1 MSKITFHLF
10 RDVTAEVTSFR
21 EEGGPS
27 DRDFGR
33 GLETCHYRK
42 QNVTQSLVMV
52 QRRALLNMVMDICA
66 PWKAGNFLLTWVS
79 VSFSH
84 GIGYLVSWLG
94 TW

>member
-1 MSKITFHLF
+1 MVTYLSPSEMSKITFHLF

-66 PWKAGNFLLTWVS
+66 P
-79 VSFSH
+79 
-84 GIGYLVSWLG
+84 
-94 TW
+94 